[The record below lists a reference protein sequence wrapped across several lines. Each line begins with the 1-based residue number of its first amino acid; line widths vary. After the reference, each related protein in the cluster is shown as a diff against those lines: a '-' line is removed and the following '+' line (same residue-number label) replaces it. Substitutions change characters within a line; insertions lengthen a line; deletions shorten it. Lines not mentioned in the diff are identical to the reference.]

1 VNHGTYHAVYR
12 KGCRCDEC
20 EAWRVAKQ
28 RAITEMR
35 RLRRL
40 DQQLVRPTFAPTDD
54 TPCLD
59 PANDLRWWTH
69 DEPEVRREA
78 AALCSGCPVI
88 AQCYA
93 HGKKHKE
100 FGVWG
105 GVDLTTKET
114 KERNA
119 Q

>member
-1 VNHGTYHAVYR
+1 VSHPHLKLPHFLQG
-12 KGCRCDEC
+12 
-20 EAWRVAKQ
+20 
-28 RAITEMR
+28 
-35 RLRRL
+35 
-40 DQQLVRPTFAPTDD
+40 FAP
-54 TPCLD
+54 D
-59 PANDLRWWTH
+59 PESACYEHTHGRDNPWTH
-69 DEPEVRREA
+69 DLPEVRREA
-78 AALCSGCPVI
+78 AALCTGCPVI

-119 Q
+119 R